1 MDWEGCPKASPIQH
15 NATLPLSFPLM
26 SLDSLTAQ
34 LQVPSLT
41 IGSRPVDSFLLGRTA
56 ACLVKKDAGAK
67 QSQSYLIHFYTD
79 VYLRRYAR
87 SSPRTMFF
95 VEVGLISFTFT
106 LTSIQVGMLAPLVVG
121 PGGLFLDAGVWVRL
135 HPSRSSLGPG
145 DCFSTLACGC
155 ACTPPARR
163 WFRGIV
169 SRRWRVGALAPLPL
183 VVGSGGF
190 FLDAGVWVHLHPSCS
205 LLGLGDCFSTP
216 ACVGALAPLPLFV
229 GSGGLFVMVPV
240 YAHSNLQY
248 CLSPSRSHVSFFC

>member
-87 SSPRTMFF
+87 SSPHTMFF

-121 PGGLFLDAGVWVRL
+121 PGGLFLNAGV
-135 HPSRSSLGPG
+135 
-145 DCFSTLACGC
+145 CGC
-155 ACTPPARR
+155 ACTPPALR
-163 WFRGIV
+163 WVWGIV
-169 SRRWRVGALAPLPL
+169 CCGAS
-183 VVGSGGF
+183 V
-190 FLDAGVWVHLHPSCS
+190 CS
-205 LLGLGDCFSTP
+205 LQPAVVSKSKLVSCFIFPLTSTHRI
-216 ACVGALAPLPLFV
+216 ARSFQ
-229 GSGGLFVMVPV
+229 SGVEDL
-240 YAHSNLQY
+240 Y
-248 CLSPSRSHVSFFC
+248 